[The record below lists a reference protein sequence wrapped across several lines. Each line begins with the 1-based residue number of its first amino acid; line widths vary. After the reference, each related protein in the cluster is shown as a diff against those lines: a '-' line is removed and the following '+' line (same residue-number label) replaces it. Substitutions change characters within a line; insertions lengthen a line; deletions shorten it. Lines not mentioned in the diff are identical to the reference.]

1 MIQIYPMN
9 SQREVS
15 FIMMTTK
22 VSKSNWI
29 IAAIIFTLS
38 AELKANN
45 PADPLITALDE
56 PNAEKAV
63 FDDAT
68 RTKPIVLKSAD
79 DAAKY
84 FSKAELAKLTKAVDF
99 KKRVVLI
106 FAWRGSGQDLMD
118 LSVGESDPERV
129 IFKVKPGR
137 TRDLRPHTVIYSL
150 RSNVMWSAK

>member
-1 MIQIYPMN
+1 MN

-118 LSVGESDPERV
+118 FSVGESDPERV

-137 TRDLRPHTVIYSL
+137 TEDLRPHTVIYSL